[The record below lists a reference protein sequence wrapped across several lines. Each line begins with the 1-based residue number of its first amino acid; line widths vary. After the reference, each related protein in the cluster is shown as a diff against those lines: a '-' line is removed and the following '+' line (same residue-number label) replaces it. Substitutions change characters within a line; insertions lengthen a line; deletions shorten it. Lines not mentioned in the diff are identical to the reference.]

1 MFVCLP
7 AVDTPTMA
15 ICKLPVVATEG
26 GPRDMGVPRPSRVTW
41 ASCMCSRP
49 RPPPSYCFLLSFFFL
64 SVLLISLPLFFLI
77 PPLSL
82 VPSLN
87 SQPAQPPWPR
97 LCLWC
102 LRSSCVAPCPLQP
115 GSCYGAGL
123 LRASQVET
131 PPPEL
136 PPGSRRGWLQLPRE
150 GLGWGRQHSLTRGG
164 LGQAQC
170 TPRVRFPRGH

>member
-1 MFVCLP
+1 
-7 AVDTPTMA
+7 MA

-123 LRASQVET
+123 LRASQVEN
-131 PPPEL
+131 PL
-136 PPGSRRGWLQLPRE
+136 LNCHLVHGVDGCSSHGRGWGGADSTASP
-150 GLGWGRQHSLTRGG
+150 GAGWGRPSARPGSDFHAATCCCG
-164 LGQAQC
+164 
-170 TPRVRFPRGH
+170 FWM